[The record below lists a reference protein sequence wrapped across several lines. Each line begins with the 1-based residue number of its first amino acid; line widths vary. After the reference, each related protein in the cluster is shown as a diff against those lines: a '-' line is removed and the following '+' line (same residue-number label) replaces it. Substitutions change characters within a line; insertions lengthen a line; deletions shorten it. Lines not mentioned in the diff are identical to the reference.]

1 MKKLPVEVWL
11 QFLEIDSTIKKT
23 KWSFSEIGIDQAH
36 KQNRNIVKTDGG
48 AIWIVDDEDALLELA
63 TSGQYLGNSWQYLFQ
78 KW

>member
-36 KQNRNIVKTDGG
+36 NQNRNIVKTDGR
-48 AIWIVDDEDALLELA
+48 AIWIVDD
-63 TSGQYLGNSWQYLFQ
+63 
-78 KW
+78 